1 MTEVNDRE
9 TLDVECTVD
18 RVYPVDNLEFQLVSG
33 DTAVTGSESGDIT
46 GIDSEDGAVRVSNVF
61 SVEFRRSYSST
72 EQGLTC
78 GVSHTRGDKQSERL
92 SVIVSCELCLLF

>member
-1 MTEVNDRE
+1 MTEVNDGE

-18 RVYPVDNLEFQLVSG
+18 RVYPVNGLQFQLMSG
-33 DTAVTGSESGDIT
+33 DTVVTGSESGDIT
-46 GIDSEDGAVRVSNVF
+46 DIDSEDGAVSVSNVF

-78 GVSHTRGDKQSERL
+78 GVFHPRGNSQSEHL
-92 SVIVSCELCLLF
+92 SVTVSCE